1 MRSCLIHDE
10 GEHPAGQNSEEQSC
24 SRTKHKQ
31 LECAPQRRPQYFRR
45 TGRRDPFGCSG
56 HEAQRHGGPGLAEP
70 YDPQLVKRLCISIA
84 LENDLAE
91 SERLKNLLHVVM
103 QEDREE
109 VRLRLK
115 LLKKLKVE
123 GGAS

>member
-1 MRSCLIHDE
+1 M
-10 GEHPAGQNSEEQSC
+10 
-24 SRTKHKQ
+24 
-31 LECAPQRRPQYFRR
+31 
-45 TGRRDPFGCSG
+45 
-56 HEAQRHGGPGLAEP
+56 
-70 YDPQLVKRLCISIA
+70 
-84 LENDLAE
+84 
-91 SERLKNLLHVVM
+91 NLLHVVM